1 MIVGLRN
8 FHERKEVV
16 PNGDT
21 HRQLLARSCYLLFNN
36 EDKPPWAMRSR
47 QGCFEIKLKKLSK
60 KILVHN
66 NYSIHLQLVTTF
78 KCRL

>member
-8 FHERKEVV
+8 FHERREVV

-36 EDKPPWAMRSR
+36 EDKPPLGNEEPA
-47 QGCFEIKLKKLSK
+47 GLL
-60 KILVHN
+60 
-66 NYSIHLQLVTTF
+66 
-78 KCRL
+78 